1 MRNPASPDTSSATSA
16 SVDKVSQSSTLTI
29 PCSKDWSDITAST
42 LYARKNSLVH
52 KLVDII
58 KTVSILTIEK
68 KLNSLQLTVLVTPFV
83 YCLNRYSC
91 IVPFYVGRT
100 KSSAHFWRRS
110 SNCIMGTLLRTYQLL
125 VAG

>member
-1 MRNPASPDTSSATSA
+1 MRNPASPDTSSATLA

-29 PCSKDWSDITAST
+29 PYRKDWSDITANT

-68 KLNSLQLTVLVTPFV
+68 KLNSL
-83 YCLNRYSC
+83 
-91 IVPFYVGRT
+91 
-100 KSSAHFWRRS
+100 
-110 SNCIMGTLLRTYQLL
+110 
-125 VAG
+125 

>member
-16 SVDKVSQSSTLTI
+16 SVDKVSQSSNLTI
-29 PCSKDWSDITAST
+29 PCTCRKDWSDITAST

-68 KLNSLQLTVLVTPFV
+68 KLNSL
-83 YCLNRYSC
+83 
-91 IVPFYVGRT
+91 
-100 KSSAHFWRRS
+100 
-110 SNCIMGTLLRTYQLL
+110 
-125 VAG
+125 

>member
-1 MRNPASPDTSSATSA
+1 MRNPASPDTSSATLA

-29 PCSKDWSDITAST
+29 PCRKDRSDITAST

-68 KLNSLQLTVLVTPFV
+68 KLNSL
-83 YCLNRYSC
+83 
-91 IVPFYVGRT
+91 
-100 KSSAHFWRRS
+100 
-110 SNCIMGTLLRTYQLL
+110 
-125 VAG
+125 